1 MASQTPGGRSQGAI
15 DVFHF
20 LGGPPA
26 PGAQGCKLRVKGS
39 LKVDKPK
46 VQRSSQAGTCVSMS
60 SHCHVEE
67 PTLEGAP
74 GCSDSW
80 LGSPFVALPAGRQHH
95 SGPLSALQPRGPGRL
110 ARAAQREAE
119 PARGPQRSAPAHL
132 SVTKPPSPR
141 SHTRMP
147 TQPRLS
153 LVPHDRDVHE
163 TEKWHRAC
171 CGPGP
176 SARIGEGCVTGSR
189 FQGPLPWA
197 GPRTLRVY
205 RTSIRLVYSAGFSFW
220 R

>member
-1 MASQTPGGRSQGAI
+1 MRSPWSPGSAGVTRESVRATGVAVSSPTESVRFKPDQDGAGTVPERMPVASQTPGGRSQGAI

-39 LKVDKPK
+39 LKADKPK

-67 PTLEGAP
+67 PTLEGTP

-119 PARGPQRSAPAHL
+119 PARGPQGSAPAHL
-132 SVTKPPSPR
+132 SEQSPP
-141 SHTRMP
+141 H
-147 TQPRLS
+147 
-153 LVPHDRDVHE
+153 
-163 TEKWHRAC
+163 
-171 CGPGP
+171 PGP
-176 SARIGEGCVTGSR
+176 TPACR
-189 FQGPLPWA
+189 PNP
-197 GPRTLRVY
+197 VY
-205 RTSIRLVYSAGFSFW
+205 R
-220 R
+220 